1 MMMFS
6 IPYNTTLVI
15 VGAIVLA
22 VVGFVIYGFIKGWEN
37 VFRECER
44 RVDRSH
50 EGSSPLG
57 SDCPNP
63 VALDGNALNPRRRWR
78 RK

>member
-22 VVGFVIYGFIKGWEN
+22 LVGFVIYGFIKGWEN
-37 VFRECER
+37 VFR
-44 RVDRSH
+44 DS
-50 EGSSPLG
+50 
-57 SDCPNP
+57 
-63 VALDGNALNPRRRWR
+63 
-78 RK
+78 